1 MGHVRLLTPQ
11 GVLAGSA
18 KLQAVQGGVEM
29 TLEVAGMAPG
39 THGFHIHEKGECGP
53 STDASGKTVAFGA
66 AGGHFDPYNTQT
78 HGHPGQSPHEVHAGD
93 TPNLVVNASG
103 QGTLRYTNTS
113 VTLTPGANSIAG
125 RSLEVH
131 ESQDDYKTNPAGNSG
146 PRIAC
151 GVILMTPADR
161 ADAAMPSSSRMGS

>member
-1 MGHVRLLTPQ
+1 MGHVRMLTPQ
-11 GVLAGSA
+11 GAQAGIA
-18 KLQAVQGGVEM
+18 KLQAVQGGVEI

-39 THGFHIHEKGECGP
+39 THGFHIHEKGTCGP

-66 AGGHFDPYNTQT
+66 AGGHFDPHNTQA
-78 HGHPGQSPHEVHAGD
+78 HGRPGQSPHEVHAGD
-93 TPNLVVNASG
+93 TPNLVVNANG
-103 QGTLRYTNTS
+103 QGTLRYTNTG
-113 VTLTPGANSIAG
+113 VTLTPGPNSMAG
-125 RSLEVH
+125 RSLVVH

-161 ADAAMPSSSRMGS
+161 ADAATPSTKSQGS